1 MIRRPLASLALASFA
16 LAPFALACALF
27 WVALVSPAGAVLPDE
42 QLSDPVLEARAREI
56 SAGLRCVVCQ
66 SENIDGSNAELAR
79 DMRIRVRELLVA
91 GKTNEEVIQYMVDR
105 YGDYVLM
112 DPPFKASTY
121 LLWFGPF
128 LILIL
133 GGIGVRSFYRSRA
146 TSAAP
151 LPGAAGSDLSAEER
165 RHLEDLLVD
174 STEQDRGQDE
184 DQKTDIDGNR
194 DSKA

>member
-1 MIRRPLASLALASFA
+1 MIRRPLAPL
-16 LAPFALACALF
+16 ALACALF
-27 WVALVSPAGAVLPDE
+27 WMALVSPAGAVLPDE

-79 DMRIRVRELLVA
+79 DMRIRVRDLLVE

-133 GGIGVRSFYRSRA
+133 GGIGVRSFYRGR
-146 TSAAP
+146 TKSAAI
-151 LPGAAGSDLSAEER
+151 PGAGGSDLSAEER

-174 STEQDRGQDE
+174 DTDQEE
-184 DQKTDIDGNR
+184 DKKTDIDGNR